1 MLAFET
7 LALQCAPA
15 IALDLLA
22 ALVAVE
28 SGFDPLAINATG
40 VRQTYAHAGMAVAGA
55 VEAGQRSDDFGVGLA
70 SVRFGDLGALG
81 LSIRDAFDPCKNLAA
96 FETVVQSRFEAAN
109 RKGFG
114 QSAADKFAIRASWRP
129 DGRFGSSE
137 AFEQAV
143 QTERG
148 RVAVHAKT
156 IVRGAVAP
164 DTGRSRPVAGPSVKP
179 ESAAPVK
186 HAVAAGPVVPVLREQ
201 SGARL
206 EVFNLPPASRSLLVF
221 SKQPETGNTSK

>member
-1 MLAFET
+1 MLAFGT

-15 IALDLLA
+15 IAVDLLA

-55 VEAGQRSDDFGVGLA
+55 VEAGQRSDNFGVGLA
-70 SVRFGDLGALG
+70 GVRFGDLGTLG
-81 LSIRDAFDPCKNLAA
+81 LSVGDAFDACKNLAA
-96 FETVVQSRFEAAN
+96 FEAVVQSRFEVAN
-109 RKGFG
+109 RRGFG
-114 QSAADKFAIRASWRP
+114 PSAADKFVIRASWQP

-143 QTERG
+143 QAERS
-148 RVAVHAKT
+148 RVAVHIKT
-156 IVRGAVAP
+156 IVRGTEAP
-164 DTGRSRPVAGPSVKP
+164 GAGRSRPVAGSSVKP

-186 HAVAAGPVVPVLREQ
+186 HAVAAGPVTPVVREQ
-201 SGARL
+201 VGARL
-206 EVFNLPPASRSLLVF
+206 EVFTQPSASRSLLIF
-221 SKQPETGNTSK
+221 SKQPEAGSPSK